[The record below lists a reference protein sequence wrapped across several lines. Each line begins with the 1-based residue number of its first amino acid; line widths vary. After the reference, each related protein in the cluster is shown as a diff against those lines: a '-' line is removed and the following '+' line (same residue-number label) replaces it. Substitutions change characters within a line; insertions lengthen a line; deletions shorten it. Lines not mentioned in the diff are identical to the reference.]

1 MALNFPTGSAT
12 GQIYSAGGNSWIWT
26 GYAWNSYS
34 PTGIYLDDLQDV
46 NTSGVASGQALIYN
60 GSYWTNGSAGSAA
73 GVFLNP
79 TNNPSSGLYY
89 INFATNPSG
98 SQLIRTDV
106 DLLWNPNTNNLIL
119 ASGQGSL
126 EAIIDGGVF

>member
-1 MALNFPTGSAT
+1 MAINFPSSPALNETYTFGSKSWYWN
-12 GQIYSAGGNSWIWT
+12 GAGW
-26 GYAWNSYS
+26 A
-34 PTGIYLDDLQDV
+34 
-46 NTSGVASGQALIYN
+46 ASGNPYTTA
-60 GSYWTNGSAGSAA
+60 T

-106 DLLWNPNTNNLIL
+106 DLLWNPNTNILIL